1 LRTRRT
7 LWLGALVVLAFVIII
22 VARFPAQ
29 WVLGFLPRGVTCDAV
44 DGTVWNGACSGL
56 MVHQQP
62 LGDLT
67 WMVHPVRLLVG
78 RLGAHVELSEAGS
91 YIHGDIEV
99 TAGGTIFA
107 HDVHANVHLSPEV
120 TPQLPGGLRGTAS
133 ADLADV
139 EFRNGRLR
147 ELRGHIEARDL
158 TQTGSGSTALGS
170 YGVAFAGAG
179 AAGAL
184 IGELRDLGGPLA
196 VDGTVRVTPEPG
208 VVVDGKVAARSMAAP
223 SLVRQ
228 LQVLGP
234 PDAQGRRSFSIAD
247 TF

>member
-1 LRTRRT
+1 ML
-7 LWLGALVVLAFVIII
+7 AVLAFMLIIL
-22 VARFPAQ
+22 ARFPAQ
-29 WVLGFLPRGVTCDAV
+29 WLVGFLPRGVTCDAV
-44 DGTVWNGACSGL
+44 AGTLWNGACSGL
-56 MVHQQP
+56 IVHQQP

-67 WMVHPVRLLVG
+67 WMLRPARLLLG
-78 RLGAHVELSEAGS
+78 RLGAHVEVSQGTS
-91 YIHGDIEV
+91 YINGDVEV
-99 TAGGTIFA
+99 TIGGTLFA
-107 HDVHANVHLSPEV
+107 HDVHANVRLGPDV

-133 ADLADV
+133 AELANV

-147 ELRGHIEARDL
+147 DLRGHIEARDL
-158 TQTGSGSTALGS
+158 AQTGAGTTALGS
-170 YGVAFAGAG
+170 YALAFAGAG

>member
-1 LRTRRT
+1 M
-7 LWLGALVVLAFVIII
+7 WLGALAVLAFVLIML
-22 VARFPAQ
+22 ARFPAQ
-29 WVLGFLPRGVTCDAV
+29 WALGLLPRGVTCDAV
-44 DGTVWNGACSGL
+44 AGTVWNGACSGL
-56 MVHQQP
+56 IVHQQP

-67 WMVHPVRLLVG
+67 WMVRPARLLVG
-78 RLGAHVELSEAGS
+78 RLGARVELSEAGS
-91 YIHGDIEV
+91 YIDGDVEV
-99 TAGGTIFA
+99 SAGGTLFA
-107 HDVHANVHLSPEV
+107 HDVRANVRLGPEV

-133 ADLADV
+133 AELANV

-147 ELRGHIEARDL
+147 DLRGHIEARDL
-158 TQTGSGSTALGS
+158 TQTGGSTTALGS
-170 YGVAFAGAG
+170 YAVAFAGAG